1 MFVLA
6 KFLLL
11 AHLIQVKRKRI
22 KITLHTYAK
31 DLQLRLEVDEGPEF
45 GVDAGYPLDPA
56 EVDVARL
63 LVRPIN
69 EAFGIPKII
78 HKDLKHNFSV
88 SHIHLPNNLSTQQN
102 LQLQMYVLVECHN
115 LYGYP
120 YFI

>member
-1 MFVLA
+1 MFISA

-11 AHLIQVKRKRI
+11 VYLIQIKRKWI
-22 KITLHTYAK
+22 KITLQTYAK

-69 EAFGIPKII
+69 EAFGIPKVI
-78 HKDLKHNFSV
+78 HRDLKHNFSV
-88 SHIHLPNNLSTQQN
+88 SHIPLPNNLSTQ
-102 LQLQMYVLVECHN
+102 
-115 LYGYP
+115 
-120 YFI
+120 